1 MAIGA
6 LGYPTGYDQPTQ
18 SSVSKQKF
26 KNSQS
31 PQNDDLESPSKKPPT
46 KSATKALSKPPSKAA
61 QSTAKDTGDPDE
73 SE

>member
-1 MAIGA
+1 ASFTLAIGA

-18 SSVSKQKF
+18 SSVSKQKS

-61 QSTAKDTGDPDE
+61 
-73 SE
+73 